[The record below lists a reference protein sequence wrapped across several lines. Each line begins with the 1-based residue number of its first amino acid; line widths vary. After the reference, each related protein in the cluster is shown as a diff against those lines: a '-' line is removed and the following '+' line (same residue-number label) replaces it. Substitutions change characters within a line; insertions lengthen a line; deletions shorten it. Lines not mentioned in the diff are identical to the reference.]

1 MIMATEYKLSYTA
14 SEIND
19 RLGRVLPAVSSANN
33 DKILQV
39 VNGNW
44 ALADAPTGGQVDWN
58 DIEDKPFGEVITE
71 TDILSLGRFE
81 GFTLNTEFGMYI
93 HEIAGSY
100 HLTVGECYKVS
111 WDGIEYTCEA
121 LDVSQLFNGVEV
133 VALGNG
139 TAFGY
144 TGNNEPFVICCGN
157 ATGYLT
163 LACLTHTE
171 QPCECHD
178 VRVYAESTIIKK
190 IDSKYLPESADGSL
204 LPEVTTSDAGKFLR
218 VDVNGVWIAEA
229 LMNVSEVG
237 L

>member
-1 MIMATEYKLSYTA
+1 MATEYKLSYTA
-14 SEIND
+14 SEINE
-19 RLGRVLPAVSSANN
+19 RLDRVLPNVSAANN

-44 ALADAPTGGQVDWN
+44 ALAQVDWN
-58 DIEDKPFGEVITE
+58 DIENKPFGEVTTE

-81 GFTLNTEFGMYI
+81 DFAFDTEFGIYG

-100 HLTVGECYKVS
+100 HLTVGEYYKVS
-111 WDGIEYTCEA
+111 WDGVEYTCEA
-121 LDVSQLFNGVEV
+121 LDVSQLFSGVEA

-144 TGNNEPFVICCGN
+144 TGNNEPFVICCVN
-157 ATGYLT
+157 TTGYLM

-171 QPCECHD
+171 QPCEHHD

-190 IDSKYLPESADGSL
+190 IDSKYLPESADRNS
-204 LPEVTTSDAGKFLR
+204 LPEVTTSDVGKFLR
-218 VDVNGVWIAEA
+218 VSADGTWIAEA
-229 LMNVSEVG
+229 LMDVSQEVV
-237 L
+237 